1 MRTLSIYS
9 QQLYHISC
17 VCAKSFQ
24 SCVTLCNPMDCSP
37 AGFSVHGDSPGK
49 NTGVGCHALDLLNS
63 GIEPISLMF
72 PDWQADSLLAP
83 SGKPSIY
90 HTVKYSHVV
99 HHISGTYLSYNW
111 KFVAFYYLHSI
122 LPSPTFHFCV
132 LSMFTLSTHL
142 IQPQNWWYYF

>member
-1 MRTLSIYS
+1 MRTLRIYS

-17 VCAKSFQ
+17 VRAKSLQ
-24 SCVTLCNPMDCSP
+24 SCVTLCNPLDCSP
-37 AGFSVHGDSPGK
+37 AGSSVHGDSPGK

-72 PDWQADSLLAP
+72 PALAGFFT
-83 SGKPSIY
+83 SAIWEAFHIS
-90 HTVKYSHVV
+90 HSVRYSHVV
-99 HHISGTYLSYNW
+99 HHISGTYLSYNG
-111 KFVAFYYLHSI
+111 KVVAFDYLHSI

-142 IQPQNWWYYF
+142 IQPQN

>member
-1 MRTLSIYS
+1 MRTLRIYS

-90 HTVKYSHVV
+90 HTVSNIVMLYITSQVL
-99 HHISGTYLSYNW
+99 IYLITES
-111 KFVAFYYLHSI
+111 L
-122 LPSPTFHFCV
+122 
-132 LSMFTLSTHL
+132 
-142 IQPQNWWYYF
+142 

>member
-1 MRTLSIYS
+1 MRTLRIYS

-37 AGFSVHGDSPGK
+37 VGSSVHGDSPGK

-90 HTVKYSHVV
+90 HTVSNIVMLYITSQVL
-99 HHISGTYLSYNW
+99 IYLITESLQLLTI
-111 KFVAFYYLHSI
+111 FIQFSLL
-122 LPSPTFHFCV
+122 LPSTSTF
-132 LSMFTLSTHL
+132 
-142 IQPQNWWYYF
+142 